1 MNPPPAPGLALRI
14 VLPFAF
20 GFMLAETFRVANAVV
35 GPRLAHEF
43 ALGPERLGLLTSVYF
58 VVFAL
63 MQLPAGVLLDRFGP
77 RRVCA
82 GLMGFAALGCLLFA
96 AGAGFAGLTA
106 GRALIA
112 FGVVVNLMA
121 GLQAFV
127 LWFPAG
133 AVARISSLMWAA
145 GALGG
150 MLATVPMEI
159 AVEAV
164 GWRWVFVGLGAGT
177 VAAALC
183 IARFVP
189 DRGPA
194 GAGRPAGGSYRDI
207 ARAPLFKALFPV
219 TLATQG
225 VFTAV
230 PALWAGPWLRDVIGL
245 APVDV
250 ATHLF
255 LFPLGLLVGFV
266 SLGLVVGRGPFTP
279 ERVAD
284 GGVFLFLVAQAA
296 MLADGLGHPMIV
308 AFAFGLFATTGT
320 LYYPELAKSVAPHLA
335 GRANTALNL
344 VVFIGA
350 FMAQYG
356 TGAVL
361 GLWPSEGGRY
371 APEGYRWAFGGTLA
385 VEILTFAWLVR
396 CRLHMRRGT

>member
-1 MNPPPAPGLALRI
+1 MNPSPPPGIALR
-14 VLPFAF
+14 VFLPFAF
-20 GFMLAETFRVANAVV
+20 GFLLAETFRVANAVV

-127 LWFPAG
+127 LWFPAA

-145 GALGG
+145 GAMGG
-150 MLATVPMEI
+150 MLATVPMEL

-164 GWRWVFVGLGAGT
+164 GWRWVFAVLGGAT
-177 VAAALC
+177 VVAALC
-183 IARFVP
+183 IARVVP
-189 DRGPA
+189 DRGPS
-194 GAGRPAGGSYRDI
+194 GAGGMAGGYRDV
-207 ARAPLFKALFPV
+207 ARAPLFKALIPV

-230 PALWAGPWLRDVIGL
+230 PALWAGPWLRDVVGL

-250 ATHLF
+250 AAHLAAFPAGLLLGF
-255 LFPLGLLVGFV
+255 LALGLL
-266 SLGLVVGRGPFTP
+266 VGRGPFTA

-284 GGVFLFLVAQAA
+284 GGVLMFLLAQAA
-296 MLADGLGHPMIV
+296 MVADGLGHPLLV
-308 AFAFGLFATTGT
+308 AFLFGLFATTGT
-320 LYYPELAKSVAPHLA
+320 LYYPELARSVPPHLA

-350 FMAQYG
+350 FLAQYG
-356 TGAVL
+356 TGWVL
-361 GLWPSEGGRY
+361 GLWPSENGRY
-371 APEGYRWAFGGTLA
+371 APEGYRWAFAGALA
-385 VEILTFAWLVR
+385 VEVLTFAWLVR
-396 CRLHMRRGT
+396 CRLHMRRGM